1 MRLKIGCTS
10 TIAHSMAK
18 GGTGLAPCDQARCIA
33 ANIATIKLGVRD
45 RQH

>member
-1 MRLKIGCTS
+1 MKDRLQ
-10 TIAHSMAK
+10 
-18 GGTGLAPCDQARCIA
+18 PRDRQARVRELLTCDDARRIA